1 MSPNQ
6 IVRAW
11 KDSDYRAGLTS
22 ESSAV
27 VPAHPVG
34 DIDIADSML
43 DLSGGY
49 EEARTEYLET
59 LGCCQ
64 GFTQAGK
71 CDFTGGGGGFFCT
84 AFCFTLIWT
93 DSDWCPAI

>member
-11 KDSDYRAGLTS
+11 KDGDYRASLS
-22 ESSAV
+22 AESGMAI
-27 VPAHPVG
+27 PAHPVG
-34 DIDIADSML
+34 GIALTDAMFE
-43 DLSGGY
+43 LSGG
-49 EEARTEYLET
+49 EESRTEYFES

-71 CDFTGGGGGFFCT
+71 CDFTAGGGAFYCT
-84 AFCFTLIWT
+84 GLCFTLILT
-93 DSDWCPAI
+93 QVDWCPAT